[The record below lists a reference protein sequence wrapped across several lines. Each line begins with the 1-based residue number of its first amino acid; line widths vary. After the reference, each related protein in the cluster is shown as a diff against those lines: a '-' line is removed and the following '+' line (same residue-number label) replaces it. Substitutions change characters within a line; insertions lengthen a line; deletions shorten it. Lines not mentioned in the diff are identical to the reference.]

1 VLPQEIIRV
10 KRDGDVL
17 ADEQIA
23 EFVAGI
29 TSGTVAE
36 AQAAAFAMAVYLKG
50 MTVTETVA
58 LTRAMTASGVQ
69 LAWDLDG
76 PVLDKHSTG
85 GVGDTVSLVLAPMVA
100 ACGGFVPMISG
111 RGLGHTGGTY
121 DKFESIPGYRATP
134 TMSEFKRVVKRVGC
148 AIIGQTVDLAPADKR
163 LYAIRDVTATVES
176 IPLITASILS
186 KKLAAGLDA
195 LVMDVKVGN
204 GAFMS
209 NVNDAT
215 ALAESIC
222 GVASGAG
229 MPTTALVTDMSQPL
243 ASTAGNAL
251 EMEYAIRYLTGDAR
265 EERFHEVVVALGAEM
280 LVLGKLARTV
290 AAARTMLQACLDS
303 GEATER
309 FSRMV
314 RALGGPPNLVADPWQ
329 HLERADVELAV
340 YPARAGVVTQID
352 TRRVG
357 LAVVTLGGGRS
368 RPQDAVDHAVGLT
381 QLAALGDHVAADRP
395 VAVVHARTAAAASA
409 AAVDVRTAYRIG
421 RRVPVVP
428 PMVVHRVA
436 RQKKR

>member
-29 TSGTVAE
+29 TSGAVAE
-36 AQAAAFAMAVYLKG
+36 AQAAAFAMAVYLQG
-50 MTVTETVA
+50 MTVAETVA

-69 LAWDLDG
+69 LAWGLDG

-148 AIIGQTVDLAPADKR
+148 AIIGQTTDLAPADKR

-209 NVNDAT
+209 NLNDAT

-222 GVASGAG
+222 GVATGAC

-243 ASTAGNAL
+243 ASAAGNAL
-251 EMEYAIRYLTGDAR
+251 EMAYAISYLTGEAR
-265 EERFHEVVVALGAEM
+265 EARFHEVVIALGTEM
-280 LVLGKLARTV
+280 LVLGRLARTV
-290 AAARTMLQACLDS
+290 AAARAMLQTHLDS

-314 RALGGPPNLVADPWQ
+314 RALGGPTTLVANPWR

-357 LAVVTLGGGRS
+357 LSVVTLGGGRA

-381 QLAALGDHVAADRP
+381 RLAALGDQVGSDRP
-395 VAVVHARTAAAASA
+395 LAIVHARTNAAASSA
-409 AAVDVRTAYRIG
+409 AANLRSAYRVG
-421 RRVPVVP
+421 RRAPVVP
-428 PMVVHRVA
+428 PMVVNRVA
-436 RQKKR
+436 RTKKR